1 MLIIIWVTNIE
12 SILRLITGLNLC
24 RRSLSEMSELGYYK
38 WWRRHFRPR
47 YPKIEIIRRLTGK
60 LWVHY
65 NDIRMVHERIDRAIG
80 QF

>member
-1 MLIIIWVTNIE
+1 
-12 SILRLITGLNLC
+12 
-24 RRSLSEMSELGYYK
+24 MSELGYYK